1 MKRFNE
7 YLIEGGNT
15 PVKNIKGNTI
25 NPERIPLD
33 IIGRSTFVK
42 TFQKFF
48 LKFNAMFEKEY
59 GNKLWA
65 DEKEIMNAGIFNGS
79 TSFIMAD
86 EVPDDEL
93 LKYKK
98 SAGDIDVAFPKEYAE
113 ELFSL
118 LSANKDKEIIPG
130 VKYIGNNKEK
140 EGDGNK
146 GFGNT
151 IIAVFQATFK
161 DISVYCQVDFE
172 LSDFENNKQ
181 TDYSKMAHSSSFKDA
196 KAGMKGVASK
206 FLLRALVGASS
217 EIKDGFILLTPA
229 STAEKYKLPKSQPS
243 SIRILSF
250 GLDQGIG
257 AKYELIKTKDGE
269 PFKIDG
275 KIAYRQYKSGERSYD
290 KTMSYLI
297 KIAFGGKVDNK
308 VIKPKQLH
316 AFVDILDIMKKYMPK
331 SKYPDVRDRLSA
343 ALYGNGGG
351 MVQAIEPKYP
361 DEDIKLKTAIYD
373 YFCKTL
379 KLQPNPNLDSWIN
392 YYMEKVHKK

>member
-1 MKRFNE
+1 VKPFKE

-15 PVKNIKGNTI
+15 TVKNKAGDIVDA
-25 NPERIPLD
+25 ERIPLD
-33 IIGRSTFVK
+33 EIGRKVFVK
-42 TFQKFF
+42 RFQDFF
-48 LKFNAMFEKEY
+48 LKLNSKFEDEY
-59 GNKLWA
+59 GSKLWP
-65 DEKEIMNAGIFNGS
+65 DEKEIMNAGVFNGS

-86 EVPDDEL
+86 DIPDKEL

-98 SAGDIDVAFPKEYAE
+98 SAGDIDIAFPKECAQD
-113 ELFSL
+113 LFAL
-118 LSANKDKEIIPG
+118 LLDNKGKDIIPNMEYIGSNKD
-130 VKYIGNNKEK
+130 
-140 EGDGNK
+140 DGGK
-146 GFGNT
+146 FGST
-151 IIAVFQATFK
+151 IIAIVKCTF
-161 DISVYCQVDFE
+161 DTVTIRAQVDFE

-217 EIKDGFILLTPA
+217 EIKDGFVLLTPS